1 MGTLEA
7 GHSLNAI
14 GVLTGLG
21 SLGNTCLLVV
31 LQMHETY
38 WQNGLAGC
46 VKRKWNLWVAG
57 KKVKPL

>member
-31 LQMHETY
+31 LEMHEYMIHTGKMD
-38 WQNGLAGC
+38 WQ
-46 VKRKWNLWVAG
+46 VV
-57 KKVKPL
+57 